1 MKKLKIIIGVLFL
14 VILSAVGAFMLR
26 YNQMAKTLTEEYT
39 KIENIDLNK
48 LADGV
53 YPGVFGDFLVSVN
66 LEVTVK
72 DHRIT
77 GINIKEQNC
86 GPGYEARDT
95 VNRIIRD
102 QSAKVDA
109 VAGATGSSK
118 CIMIAVHKALNSK

>member
-1 MKKLKIIIGVLFL
+1 MKKLKIIIGILFL
-14 VILSAVGAFMLR
+14 VILLAVGAFMLR
-26 YNQMAKTLTEEYT
+26 YNQMANTLTEEYT

-86 GPGYEARDT
+86 GPGYEAWDT
-95 VNRIIRD
+95 MDRIIRA

-118 CIMIAVHKALNSK
+118 CIMIAVQKALNSK

>member
-14 VILSAVGAFMLR
+14 VILLAVGAFMLR
-26 YNQMAKTLTEEYT
+26 YNQMAKTLTEEYM
-39 KIENIDLNK
+39 KIEDIDLNK

-66 LEVTVK
+66 LDVTVK

-77 GINIKEQNC
+77 EINIKEQNC

-95 VNRIIRD
+95 VDRIIRD

-109 VAGATGSSK
+109 VTGATGSSM
-118 CIMIAVHKALNSK
+118 CIMIAVHKALNTN

>member
-14 VILSAVGAFMLR
+14 VILLAVGAFMLR

-39 KIENIDLNK
+39 KIEDIDLNK

-53 YPGVFGDFLVSVN
+53 YPGVFGDFLVSVD

-77 GINIKEQNC
+77 DINIKEQNC

-95 VNRIIRD
+95 VDRIIRD

-109 VAGATGSSK
+109 VTGATGSSM
-118 CIMIAVHKALNSK
+118 CIMIAVHKALNTK